1 LIPAH
6 NEEDGI
12 EECLNSLMEM
22 CIPDE
27 INEVE
32 FVVIDD
38 RSEDRT
44 KEIAES
50 TGAKVISKNY
60 RGDYVSAI
68 SETVAFGVENTEG
81 CYILK
86 CDADVQN
93 IPKNAL
99 KKLHIHLSDDIRR
112 VSSEVITKTRQ
123 NNPLLDLIFFLRYL
137 NFKVSL
143 KREPRGAFT
152 LFERRTVHEVG
163 GFDKTKPTW
172 DTAFDQRIK
181 SKGWRVELVGEVVV
195 TEKRNFSL
203 KQLVNHQMRSGRSR
217 RKLGVGFYR
226 TLAHSTFRLRLF
238 VVWGYISEVWNERK
252 RVKS

>member
-1 LIPAH
+1 M
-6 NEEDGI
+6 D
-12 EECLNSLMEM
+12 M

-27 INEVE
+27 INEIE
-32 FVVIDD
+32 YVVIDD

-44 KEIAES
+44 REIAES
-50 TGAKVISKNY
+50 TGAKVISKNF

-81 CYILK
+81 CLILK
-86 CDADVQN
+86 CDADVQG
-93 IPKNAL
+93 IPENAL
-99 KKLHIHLSDDIRR
+99 EILHVHLSDDIRR

-137 NFKVSL
+137 NFKISL

-181 SKGWRVELVGEVVV
+181 SRGWGVKLVGEVVV

-203 KQLVNHQMRSGRSR
+203 NQLIRHQIGAGRSR
-217 RKLGVGFYR
+217 RKLGVGFLR
-226 TLAHSTFRLRLF
+226 TLAHSIFRLRLF
-238 VVWGYISEVWNERK
+238 VFWGYISEVWNERK
-252 RVKS
+252 SVKS

>member
-6 NEEDGI
+6 NEEDGLGD
-12 EECLNSLMEM
+12 CLNSLMNM

-32 FVVIDD
+32 YIVIDD

-44 KEIAES
+44 REIAES
-50 TGAKVISKNY
+50 IGARVISKNF

-68 SETVAFGVENTEG
+68 SETVAFGVENTG
-81 CYILK
+81 GSLILK
-86 CDADVQN
+86 CDADIQD

-99 KKLHIHLSDDIRR
+99 KKIHVHLSDDIRR

-123 NNPLLDLIFFLRYL
+123 NNPLLDFIFFLRYL
-137 NFKVSL
+137 NFKISL

-152 LFERRTVHEVG
+152 LFERRTVQAVG

-181 SKGWRVELVGEVVV
+181 SRGWAVKLIGEVVV

-203 KQLVNHQMRSGRSR
+203 NQLINHQIGAGRSR
-217 RKLGVGFYR
+217 RKLGIGFYR
-226 TLAHSTFRLRLF
+226 TLAHSIFRLRLF
-238 VVWGYISEVWNERK
+238 VVWGYIFEVWNERK
-252 RVKS
+252 RVES

>member
-1 LIPAH
+1 M
-6 NEEDGI
+6 D
-12 EECLNSLMEM
+12 M

-50 TGAKVISKNY
+50 TGAKVINKNF

-81 CYILK
+81 CLILK
-86 CDADVQN
+86 CDADVQD

-99 KKLHIHLSDDIRR
+99 TKLHVHLSDDIRR

-123 NNPLLDLIFFLRYL
+123 KNPLLDLLFFLRYL

-152 LFERRTVHEVG
+152 LFERRTVQAVG

-181 SKGWRVELVGEVVV
+181 SRGWGVELVGEVVV

-203 KQLVNHQMRSGRSR
+203 KQLVNHQIGAGRSR

-226 TLAHSTFRLRLF
+226 TLAHSIFRLRLF
-238 VVWGYISEVWNERK
+238 VVWGYISEVWEERN
-252 RVKS
+252 RVES